1 MNNYVINLVSE
12 DGKSKII
19 ALKADSMQRAAEK
32 TAIKYPTYE
41 IVRIS
46 PHKDDMDYFS
56 SLKRIMGDQ

>member
-19 ALKADSMQRAAEK
+19 ALKADSMKRAAEK
-32 TAIKYPTYE
+32 TANKYPTYE

-46 PHKDDMDYFS
+46 PHKD
-56 SLKRIMGDQ
+56 